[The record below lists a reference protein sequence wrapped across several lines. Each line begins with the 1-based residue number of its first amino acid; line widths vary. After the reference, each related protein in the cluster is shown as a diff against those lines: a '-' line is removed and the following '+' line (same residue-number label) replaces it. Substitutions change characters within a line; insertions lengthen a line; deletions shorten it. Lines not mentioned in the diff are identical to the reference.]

1 MTAASSVTAKPSGAL
16 KRLGAGWRA
25 MLSSSP
31 ARALS
36 LVMLA
41 VLAVLI
47 VAPELIAPQSPLAVD
62 PSRALKPPS
71 AQHWF
76 GTDDVGRDLFARVI
90 HATRITLG
98 LVAGALLISAAV
110 GGTLGLIAGFIGGFV
125 DLVASRSV
133 DVILTF
139 PPIIAGVVITGVL
152 GPGAGNLILA
162 LAIVYLP
169 MFFRIARSGALA
181 ESKRTYVEASRAL
194 GFGELN
200 IMLRQVA
207 PNVLPLVLMQYVILF
222 PLALQIEAA
231 LGFLGLG
238 VAPPTPD
245 WGAIL
250 EQGKN
255 FILVA
260 WWISLWPGLFLLAS
274 AFAVMVF
281 GRALQQRLDAS

>member
-1 MTAASSVTAKPSGAL
+1 MMDIKSIVRSIVDSPPS
-16 KRLGAGWRA
+16 RV
-25 MLSSSP
+25 LSG
-31 ARALS
+31 L
-36 LVMLA
+36 LFL
-41 VLAVLI
+41 VLALLI
-47 VAPELIAPQSPLAVD
+47 IAPEWVAPQSPLAVD
-62 PSRALKPPS
+62 PGRALRPPS
-71 AQHWF
+71 AEHWF
-76 GTDDVGRDLFARVI
+76 GTDDVGRDLFARVV

-98 LVAGALLISAAV
+98 LVAGALLISAIAGGALGLFSGYV
-110 GGTLGLIAGFIGGFV
+110 GGFIDQSLARLI
-125 DLVASRSV
+125 

-152 GPGAGNLILA
+152 GPGADNLVLA

-169 MFFRIARSGALA
+169 MFFRIARSGAMA
-181 ESKRTYVEASRAL
+181 ESARTYVEASRAL
-194 GFGELN
+194 GFGEASILV
-200 IMLRQVA
+200 RQVT

-255 FILVA
+255 FIMVA

-274 AFAVMVF
+274 SFAVMVL
-281 GRALQQRLDAS
+281 GRSLRERIDAG

>member
-1 MTAASSVTAKPSGAL
+1 VKVL
-16 KRLGAGWRA
+16 
-25 MLSSSP
+25 
-31 ARALS
+31 RALWRLLLES
-36 LVMLA
+36 STSRLLSYGLLA
-41 VLAVLI
+41 VFALLI
-47 VAPELIAPQSPLAVD
+47 IAPEWIAHQSPIAVD
-62 PSRALKPPS
+62 PRRALQPPS
-71 AQHWF
+71 AMHWF

-98 LVAGALLISAAV
+98 LVAGALLISAVV
-110 GGTLGLIAGFIGGFV
+110 GGTLGLISGFAGGLV
-125 DLVASRSV
+125 DQVLARLV

-152 GPGAGNLILA
+152 GPGADNLVLA

-169 MFFRIARSGALA
+169 LFFRIARSGAMA
-181 ESKRTYVEASRAL
+181 ENARTYVEASRAL
-194 GFGELN
+194 GFGETSIL
-200 IMLRQVA
+200 IRQIT
-207 PNVLPLVLMQYVILF
+207 PNVLPLILTQYVLLF

-255 FILVA
+255 FIMVA
-260 WWISLWPGLFLLAS
+260 WWISLWPGIFLLAS
-274 AFAVMVF
+274 AFAVMVL
-281 GRALQQRLDAS
+281 GRALQSRIGTG

>member
-1 MTAASSVTAKPSGAL
+1 MSALRFAEGLLKAPAS
-16 KRLGAGWRA
+16 RL
-25 MLSSSP
+25 LSY
-31 ARALS
+31 L
-36 LVMLA
+36 LLA
-41 VLAVLI
+41 VFAVLI
-47 VAPELIAPQSPLAVD
+47 VAPEWVAPQSPIAVD
-62 PSRALKPPS
+62 PGRALQPPS
-71 AQHWF
+71 AAHWF
-76 GTDDVGRDLFARVI
+76 GTDDVGRDLFARVV

-98 LVAGALLISAAV
+98 LVAGALLLSAIL
-110 GGTLGLIAGFIGGFV
+110 GGVLGLISGFAGGLL
-125 DLVASRSV
+125 DQTLARLV

-152 GPGAGNLILA
+152 GPGADNLVLA

-169 MFFRIARSGALA
+169 LFFRIARSGAMA
-181 ESKRTYVEASRAL
+181 ENARTYVEAARSL
-194 GFGELN
+194 GFGEASIL
-200 IMLRQVA
+200 MRQVA
-207 PNVLPLVLMQYVILF
+207 PNVLPLILMQYVLLF

-245 WGAIL
+245 WGSIL

-274 AFAVMVF
+274 SFSVMVL
-281 GRALQQRLDAS
+281 GRQVQERLGSG

>member
-1 MTAASSVTAKPSGAL
+1 
-16 KRLGAGWRA
+16 
-25 MLSSSP
+25 MLV
-31 ARALS
+31 A
-36 LVMLA
+36 
-41 VLAVLI
+41 LAVLI
-47 VAPELIAPQSPLAVD
+47 LAPEIVAPQSPLAVE
-62 PSRALKPPS
+62 PARALKPPS
-71 AQHWF
+71 LQHWF
-76 GTDDVGRDLFARVI
+76 GTDDVGRDVFARVI
-90 HATRITLG
+90 HGARITLG
-98 LVAGALLISAAV
+98 LVAGALLISAIT
-110 GGTLGLIAGFIGGFV
+110 GGMLGLIAGFRGGLF
-125 DLVASRSV
+125 DLVAARAI
-133 DVILTF
+133 DVVLTF

-152 GPGAGNLILA
+152 GPGAGNLVLA
-162 LAIVYLP
+162 LAVVYTP

-181 ESKRTYVEASRAL
+181 ESGRTYVEAARAL
-194 GFGELN
+194 GFGPTSIL
-200 IMLRQVA
+200 LRQVA

-274 AFAVMVF
+274 AFAVMVL
-281 GRALQQRLDAS
+281 GRALQARLDAS

>member
-1 MTAASSVTAKPSGAL
+1 MMDIKSIVRSIVDSPPS
-16 KRLGAGWRA
+16 RV
-25 MLSSSP
+25 LSG
-31 ARALS
+31 L
-36 LVMLA
+36 LFL
-41 VLAVLI
+41 VLALLI
-47 VAPELIAPQSPLAVD
+47 IAPEWVAPQSPLAVD
-62 PSRALKPPS
+62 PGRALRPPS
-71 AQHWF
+71 AEHWF
-76 GTDDVGRDLFARVI
+76 GTDDVGRDLFARVV

-98 LVAGALLISAAV
+98 LVAGALLISAIA
-110 GGTLGLIAGFIGGFV
+110 GGALGLISGYVGGFI
-125 DLVASRSV
+125 DQSLARLI

-152 GPGAGNLILA
+152 GPGADNLVLA

-169 MFFRIARSGALA
+169 MFFRIARSGAMA
-181 ESKRTYVEASRAL
+181 ESARTYVEASRAL
-194 GFGELN
+194 GFGEASILV
-200 IMLRQVA
+200 RQVT

-255 FILVA
+255 FIMVA

-274 AFAVMVF
+274 SFAVMVL
-281 GRALQQRLDAS
+281 GRSLRERIDAG

>member
-1 MTAASSVTAKPSGAL
+1 MSAGTIAARLSGATPVQV
-16 KRLGAGWRA
+16 
-25 MLSSSP
+25 LSC
-31 ARALS
+31 
-36 LVMLA
+36 
-41 VLAVLI
+41 VLFAAFAVLI
-47 VAPELIAPQSPLAVD
+47 VVPELVAPQSPLAVD
-62 PSRALKPPS
+62 PGRALQPPS
-71 AQHWF
+71 AAHWF

-98 LVAGALLISAAV
+98 LVAGALLASAIVGGGLGLVAGYA
-110 GGTLGLIAGFIGGFV
+110 GGTL
-125 DLVASRSV
+125 DLVAARVV

-139 PPIIAGVVITGVL
+139 PPIIAGVVITGIL
-152 GPGAGNLILA
+152 GPGATNLVLA

-181 ESKRTYVEASRAL
+181 ESRRTYVEAARAL
-194 GFGELN
+194 GFGEAS

-207 PNVLPLVLMQYVILF
+207 PNVLPLVLLQYAVLF

-274 AFAVMVF
+274 AFAVMVL
-281 GRALQQRLDAS
+281 GRMLQQRLGSR

>member
-1 MTAASSVTAKPSGAL
+1 MNAGTIATRIAGAT
-16 KRLGAGWRA
+16 
-25 MLSSSP
+25 P
-31 ARALS
+31 VQALS
-36 LVMLA
+36 LALFA
-41 VLAVLI
+41 AFAVLI
-47 VAPELIAPQSPLAVD
+47 AAPELVAPQSPFAVD
-62 PSRALKPPS
+62 PGRALQPPS
-71 AQHWF
+71 ASHWF
-76 GTDDVGRDLFARVI
+76 GTDDVGRDLFARVV
-90 HATRITLG
+90 HATRVTLG
-98 LVAGALLISAAV
+98 LVAGALLASAAIGGGLGLV
-110 GGTLGLIAGFIGGFV
+110 AGHAGGTL
-125 DLVASRSV
+125 DLVASRAV

-139 PPIIAGVVITGVL
+139 PPIIAGVVITGIL
-152 GPGAGNLILA
+152 GPGAANLVLA

-181 ESKRTYVEASRAL
+181 ESRRAYVEAARAL
-194 GFGELN
+194 GFGEAA

-207 PNVLPLVLMQYVILF
+207 PNVLPLVLLQYVVLF

-274 AFAVMVF
+274 AFAVMVL
-281 GRALQQRLDAS
+281 GRMLQQRLGSG

>member
-1 MTAASSVTAKPSGAL
+1 MT
-16 KRLGAGWRA
+16 
-25 MLSSSP
+25 
-31 ARALS
+31 ARALREALAQANGMQRLS
-36 LVMLA
+36 LILMV
-41 VLAVLI
+41 VFAVLI
-47 VAPELIAPQSPLAVD
+47 VAPDLVAPQSPLTVD
-62 PSRALKPPS
+62 PSRALRPPS
-71 AQHWF
+71 AVHWF
-76 GTDDVGRDLFARVI
+76 GTDDVGRDLFARVV

-98 LVAGALLISAAV
+98 LVAGALLLSALV
-110 GGTLGLIAGFIGGFV
+110 GGTLGLVAGFLGGAV
-125 DLVASRSV
+125 DLAAARAV
-133 DVILTF
+133 DVVLTF
-139 PPIIAGVVITGVL
+139 PPIIAGVVITGIL
-152 GPGAGNLILA
+152 GPGAGNLVLA
-162 LAIVYLP
+162 LAIVYMP

-181 ESKRTYVEASRAL
+181 ESKRTYVEAARAL
-194 GFGELN
+194 GFGGGSILF
-200 IMLRQVA
+200 RQVL
-207 PNVLPLVLMQYVILF
+207 PNVLPLVLLQYVILF

-281 GRALQQRLDAS
+281 GRFLQARLGAG

>member
-1 MTAASSVTAKPSGAL
+1 MISATSLAKQVLDAPAS
-16 KRLGAGWRA
+16 RL
-25 MLSSSP
+25 LSI
-31 ARALS
+31 L
-36 LVMLA
+36 LFA
-41 VLAVLI
+41 VLALLI
-47 VAPELIAPQSPLAVD
+47 VAPEWIASQSPLAVD
-62 PSRALKPPS
+62 PGRALRPPS

-76 GTDDVGRDLFARVI
+76 GTDDVGRDLFARVV

-98 LVAGALLISAAV
+98 LVAGALLISALA
-110 GGTLGLIAGFIGGFV
+110 GAALGLISGFV
-125 DLVASRSV
+125 GGLIDQTLARLI

-139 PPIIAGVVITGVL
+139 PPIIAGVVITGIL
-152 GPGAGNLILA
+152 GPGADHLVLA

-169 MFFRIARSGALA
+169 MFFRIARSGAMA
-181 ESKRTYVEASRAL
+181 EGARTYVEASRAL
-194 GFGELN
+194 GFGEASIL
-200 IMLRQVA
+200 LRQVT

-255 FILVA
+255 FIMVA

-274 AFAVMVF
+274 SFAVMVL
-281 GRALQQRLDAS
+281 GRSLRERIDAG

>member
-1 MTAASSVTAKPSGAL
+1 MMDIKSIVRSIVDSPPS
-16 KRLGAGWRA
+16 RV
-25 MLSSSP
+25 LSG
-31 ARALS
+31 L
-36 LVMLA
+36 LFL
-41 VLAVLI
+41 VLALLI
-47 VAPELIAPQSPLAVD
+47 IAPEWVAPQSPLAVD
-62 PSRALKPPS
+62 PGRALRPPS
-71 AQHWF
+71 AEHWF
-76 GTDDVGRDLFARVI
+76 GTDDVGRDLFARVV

-98 LVAGALLISAAV
+98 LVAGALLISAIA
-110 GGTLGLIAGFIGGFV
+110 GGALGLISGYVGGFI
-125 DLVASRSV
+125 DQSLARLI

-152 GPGAGNLILA
+152 GPGADNLVLA

-169 MFFRIARSGALA
+169 MFFRIARSGAMA
-181 ESKRTYVEASRAL
+181 ESARTYVDASRAL
-194 GFGELN
+194 GFGEASILV
-200 IMLRQVA
+200 RQVT

-255 FILVA
+255 FIMVA

-274 AFAVMVF
+274 SFAVMVL
-281 GRALQQRLDAS
+281 GRSLRERIDAG

>member
-1 MTAASSVTAKPSGAL
+1 MSAGTIAARISGATPVQV
-16 KRLGAGWRA
+16 
-25 MLSSSP
+25 LSC
-31 ARALS
+31 
-36 LVMLA
+36 
-41 VLAVLI
+41 VLFAAFAVLI
-47 VAPELIAPQSPLAVD
+47 VVPELVAPQSPLAVD
-62 PSRALKPPS
+62 PGRALQPPS
-71 AQHWF
+71 AAHWF

-98 LVAGALLISAAV
+98 LVAGALLASAILGGGLGLVAGYA
-110 GGTLGLIAGFIGGFV
+110 GGTL
-125 DLVASRSV
+125 DLVAARVV

-139 PPIIAGVVITGVL
+139 PPIIAGVVITGIL
-152 GPGAGNLILA
+152 GPGATNLVLA

-181 ESKRTYVEASRAL
+181 ESRRTYVEAARAL
-194 GFGELN
+194 GFGEAS

-207 PNVLPLVLMQYVILF
+207 PNVLPLVLLQYVVLF

-274 AFAVMVF
+274 AFAVMVL
-281 GRALQQRLDAS
+281 GRMLQQRLGSG

>member
-1 MTAASSVTAKPSGAL
+1 MTASPSLVQRILEAPVS
-16 KRLGAGWRA
+16 RV
-25 MLSSSP
+25 
-31 ARALS
+31 LS
-36 LVMLA
+36 LLLFTALA
-41 VLAVLI
+41 LLI
-47 VAPELIAPQSPLAVD
+47 IAPEFIASQSPLSVD
-62 PSRALKPPS
+62 PGRALRPPS

-76 GTDDVGRDLFARVI
+76 GTDDVGRDLFARVV

-98 LVAGALLISAAV
+98 LVAGALLISALA
-110 GGTLGLIAGFIGGFV
+110 GAALGLISGFV
-125 DLVASRSV
+125 GGVIDQTLARLI

-139 PPIIAGVVITGVL
+139 PPIIAGVVITGIL
-152 GPGAGNLILA
+152 GPGADHLVLA
-162 LAIVYLP
+162 LAIVYMP
-169 MFFRIARSGALA
+169 MFFRIARSGAMA
-181 ESKRTYVEASRAL
+181 EGARTYVEASRAL
-194 GFGELN
+194 GFSEASIL
-200 IMLRQVA
+200 LRQVT

-255 FILVA
+255 FIMVA

-274 AFAVMVF
+274 SFAVMVL
-281 GRALQQRLDAS
+281 GRSLRERIDAG